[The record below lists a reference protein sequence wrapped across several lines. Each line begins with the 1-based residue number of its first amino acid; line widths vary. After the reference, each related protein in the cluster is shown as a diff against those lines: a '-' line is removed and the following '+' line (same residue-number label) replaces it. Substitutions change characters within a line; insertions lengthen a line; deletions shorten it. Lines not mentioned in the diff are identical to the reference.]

1 MLFVW
6 EKFSLR
12 YHFHT
17 LFVLLFQ
24 QKDQEKQSA
33 RRDIFLILLVRRKFP
48 YALHS
53 DGSANSNVLCNST
66 RPKCPDM
73 SRCQPWV
80 LLSSHSPCWGR
91 AKCEVRLT
99 GGYICSQFP
108 LPFTIT
114 RRWVPS
120 ASWNLQTVFVQCLIA
135 SEKVHYKSS
144 RCLPG
149 LRAAFT

>member
-6 EKFSLR
+6 EKFSLQ

-73 SRCQPWV
+73 SRCQPWAMSAAQLPLSLLGESKV
-80 LLSSHSPCWGR
+80 WSAIDRGLHLLSISTSFYHHQ
-91 AKCEVRLT
+91 EVGAL
-99 GGYICSQFP
+99 CQLEFADSVCAMFDSQ
-108 LPFTIT
+108 
-114 RRWVPS
+114 WES
-120 ASWNLQTVFVQCLIA
+120 ALQKQ
-135 SEKVHYKSS
+135 
-144 RCLPG
+144 
-149 LRAAFT
+149 